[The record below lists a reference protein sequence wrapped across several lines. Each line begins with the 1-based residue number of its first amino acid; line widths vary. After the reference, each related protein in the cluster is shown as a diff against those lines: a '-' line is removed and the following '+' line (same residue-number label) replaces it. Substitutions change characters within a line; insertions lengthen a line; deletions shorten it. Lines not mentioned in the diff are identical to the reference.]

1 LRDKGFKQLTVDH
14 YAGAASGWADGA
26 SLVYRPIARELIVTV
41 PHDLRGRT
49 VLDAGAGT
57 GLASEILLEHGARV
71 VATDLSRDMIGW
83 QAAIRPP
90 AAVADVCHLPLADD
104 SVDDAVGAFVLNHLT
119 QPEAG
124 LAELA
129 RVTRPGGAV
138 VACVFG
144 NAGFGTAREVLDQA
158 ALASGWPVPQ
168 WYLDLRAAVLPL
180 LGTAD
185 AIAEV
190 ARAVGLV
197 AVTSEERPVDVGVDT
212 AERLVD
218 YRLGQAQFAPW
229 VRELGD
235 RRTAEVKA
243 VLADAV
249 RPVMEPYR
257 PHVVF
262 LSALVPS
269 ATL

>member
-1 LRDKGFKQLTVDH
+1 MTVDH
-14 YAGAASGWADGA
+14 YAGAAAGWADGA
-26 SLVYRPIARELIVTV
+26 TLVYRPIARELVATV

-57 GLASEILLEHGARV
+57 GVASEILLERGARV
-71 VATDLSRDMIGW
+71 LATDLSGDMLLW
-83 QAAIRPP
+83 QAAARPP
-90 AAVADVCHLPLADD
+90 AAIADVCRLPLVDD
-104 SVDDAVGAFVLNHLT
+104 SVDDVVAAFVLNHLT
-119 QPEAG
+119 EPAAG

-138 VACVFG
+138 VACVFA
-144 NAGFGTAREVLDQA
+144 NASFGTAREVLDQA

-168 WYLDLRAAVLPL
+168 WYLDLRATVLPL
-180 LGTAD
+180 LGTPD
-185 AIAEV
+185 TFAEV

-197 AVTSEERPVDVGVDT
+197 AVASSERPVDVGVDT
-212 AERLVD
+212 AEQLVD

-243 VLADAV
+243 LLADAV

-257 PHVVF
+257 PLVVF
-262 LSALVPS
+262 LSALVP
-269 ATL
+269 AAAL